1 MSEKLDAE
9 VINELIGEADD
20 KWFSTHAGNWP
31 YRQHLKFVADYI
43 ADHYHNRKKRHD
55 RKISASN
62 PGNPSNKSN
71 PSRQGT
77 LVR

>member
-20 KWFSTHAGNWP
+20 KWFSANAGKWA
-31 YRQHLKFVADYI
+31 YGQHRRFVAEYI
-43 ADHYHNRKKRHD
+43 TNHYHERKKRHD

-62 PGNPSNKSN
+62 RGNPSNKSN